1 MKYNKTLL
9 FILVSLLCLSMVLSA
24 CQTSTPVETVAPQT
38 EAPTQP
44 TTKTEE
50 VVQPTA
56 QTEPPTQAPAAGEP
70 VKGGTIV
77 LIIPEEP
84 PFLNKY
90 MTTAAVIW
98 QVADAT
104 STTTLTKVDQNGE
117 FQPVLAVEVPTAE
130 NGGLSA
136 DYLTVTWKL
145 KPDLKWSDGVAF
157 TSDDVKF
164 TYEVLTNPASGATS
178 VSGFDQIDSVETP
191 DAQTVVI
198 HYKTPYVGYVL
209 QFKDGLFPR
218 HASGTPETMS
228 NWGWNTR
235 PVAMGPFVVTDWVSG
250 DSITMEANPNYFE
263 KGKPYLDRL
272 IFKIVP
278 EPAAQTAMMKTGEAQ
293 VHLWPGE
300 TKQEYDTLLAGIGEQ
315 VMVPGIWN
323 AAIDFNLSKPFDND
337 PTATIPHPIFGDVNV
352 RRAISHAIDYTILAN
367 DVVTNVDITTSP
379 MAYGW
384 YKCDL
389 PRKYDY
395 DPAAANDLLDK
406 AGWVMGS
413 DGIRVAKG
421 AMFAEDGTRLTF
433 EMLSY
438 PWEPMQKTQQFIAE
452 NLKAVGIEVTLQ
464 VLDMSVLF
472 GTYGENGQLAIG
484 DFDTDMFDR
493 GFNIEP
499 QGSFFNWYS
508 STAVP
513 GPDNQSGH
521 NWPRWINKDADAALA
536 AAGGTFDQAARKTAY
551 CNLAQLIIDEVP
563 QIFLYNFKDGYG
575 FNNKVQGYTVST
587 WGSMTWD
594 VQNWWLKQ

>member
-1 MKYNKTLL
+1 MNRKTKLFSVLAVLL
-9 FILVSLLCLSMVLSA
+9 SLSMLLAA
-24 CQTSTPVETVAPQT
+24 CQAGTQTVVAPQT
-38 EAPTQP
+38 ETVPQATAPQAEVP
-44 TTKTEE
+44 TE
-50 VVQPTA
+50 A
-56 QTEPPTQAPAAGEP
+56 PPASGTP
-70 VKGGTIV
+70 KGGTVI

-104 STTTLTKVDQNGE
+104 STTSLVKVDQNGE
-117 FQPVLAVEVPTAE
+117 FQPVLAVEVPTVA

-145 KPDLKWSDGVAF
+145 KPNLKWSDGIAF

-178 VSGFDQIDSVETP
+178 VAGFDQIASLETP
-191 DAQTVVI
+191 DDQTVVI
-198 HYKTPYVGYVL
+198 KYSTPYVGYAL

-228 NWGWNTR
+228 TWGWNTK
-235 PVAMGPFVVTDWVSG
+235 PVAMGPFMVTDWVSG
-250 DSITMEANPNYFE
+250 DSITMERNPYYYE
-263 KGKPYLDRL
+263 EGKPYLDKL

-278 EPAAQTAMMKTGEAQ
+278 EAAAQTAMMKTGEAQ

-300 TKQEYDTLLAGIGEQ
+300 TKQEYDTLLAGIGQQ

-352 RRAISHAIDYTILAN
+352 RRAISQAIDYKTLAN

-379 MAYGW
+379 FAYGW

-389 PRKYDY
+389 TRTYDY
-395 DPAAANDLLDK
+395 DPEAAKKLLDE
-406 AGWVMGS
+406 AGWVVGS

-421 AMFAEDGTRLTF
+421 AKYAEDGTRLSF

-438 PWEPMQKTQQFIAE
+438 PWEPMQKTQQFLVE
-452 NLKAVGIEVTLQ
+452 GLKNVGIEVNLQ
-464 VLDMSVLF
+464 VLDMSILF
-472 GTYGENGQLAIG
+472 GTYGENGQLALG
-484 DFDTDMFDR
+484 DYDTDMFDR

-499 QGSFFNWYS
+499 QGGIFGWYS
-508 STAVP
+508 STAIP

-521 NWPRWINKDADAALA
+521 NWERWISSDADKYLAEAGASFDQSVRKDA
-536 AAGGTFDQAARKTAY
+536 Y
-551 CNLAQLIIDEVP
+551 CKLGQLILDEVP
-563 QIFLYNFKDGYG
+563 QIFLYVFKDGYG

-594 VQNWWLKQ
+594 VQNWWLQP